1 MECSA
6 PNIFESQ
13 FELEHI
19 ENRANKTYVVCLV
32 QLLPSDV
39 LSEIVPRTSTK
50 SLSDFFNI
58 ASPATSKL
66 GMRMTTLHEEPLGGH
81 RSLDEEPEDSYS
93 DSEYAAEYEQERQ
106 QNRGM
111 GTRSRLTASKTMDSF
126 MDVSSHSNPS
136 YLSYTSS
143 ANANMKHL
151 TGLATLSMSSS
162 TSSGYGSQAV
172 SCNNLSNEDITS
184 MRSMSIDETPG
195 THKQSLYEI
204 CVKYWFLLLQILTA
218 STPIRHQIARHVST
232 PSLRTCQKP
241 KRTTQQKLR
250 NCKRR

>member
-1 MECSA
+1 
-6 PNIFESQ
+6 
-13 FELEHI
+13 
-19 ENRANKTYVVCLV
+19 
-32 QLLPSDV
+32 
-39 LSEIVPRTSTK
+39 
-50 SLSDFFNI
+50 
-58 ASPATSKL
+58 
-66 GMRMTTLHEEPLGGH
+66 MRMTTLHEEPLGGH

-93 DSEYAAEYEQERQ
+93 DSEYTAEYEQERQ
-106 QNRGM
+106 QIRGM

-195 THKQSLYEI
+195 EQKSLFNEFSSYKRVSFYRFRPHQLQFATKSPGTCQSLPEGHA
-204 CVKYWFLLLQILTA
+204 KSQNARRSRSQETA
-218 STPIRHQIARHVST
+218 GGAITSSGAAQGRCT
-232 PSLRTCQKP
+232 
-241 KRTTQQKLR
+241 KR
-250 NCKRR
+250 